1 MPPGR
6 PLRVFQPTKR
16 NMTKYS
22 VRTGKHAGT
31 SYLSLGKFVY
41 HKYNYVVTGSHINDI
56 SRHFTPKLIRYLR
69 NFFKSHKCWNQFIP
83 RDNSFRCGPRVYM
96 WMFSLVFFWIPH
108 IWAIS
113 KPEARRDLHRATRL
127 SCTSG
132 VCAGPRRTSMVS
144 TRWKSFLRLLSSW
157 RYSEFQSGAFY
168 FCVNFYGIW
177 NIPYD

>member
-1 MPPGR
+1 MKKVAPPYEIQNTKVRRYEGIIR
-6 PLRVFQPTKR
+6 RYEGTKVLR
-16 NMTKYS
+16 
-22 VRTGKHAGT
+22 
-31 SYLSLGKFVY
+31 
-41 HKYNYVVTGSHINDI
+41 
-56 SRHFTPKLIRYLR
+56 RYLR

-108 IWAIS
+108 LWAIS

-177 NIPYD
+177 NIPYDYHTNKEDLSLPAN